1 MVAAYV
7 VWGERL
13 SLLGLAGAALV
24 IAGVLLSAVGASRTN
39 SVSPRQP
46 TTL

>member
-1 MVAAYV
+1 
-7 VWGERL
+7 L

-24 IAGVLLSAVGASRTN
+24 IAGVLLSAVGASRTDG
-39 SVSPRQP
+39 VSPRQP